1 MKIIDKKSGDD
12 FTRLVI
18 DLFEMK
24 ITSKEFNEITKN
36 RNNGKNKS
44 KNNNENKQ

>member
-1 MKIIDKKSGDD
+1 MKITHKKSGDD
-12 FTRLVI
+12 FTQLVI

-24 ITSKEFNEITKN
+24 ITSEEFNEIIKN

-44 KNNNENKQ
+44 KNNNKIK

>member
-1 MKIIDKKSGDD
+1 MKITDKNTGED

-24 ITSKEFNEITKN
+24 ITSEEFNEIIKN

-44 KNNNENKQ
+44 KNNNKIK